1 MHHEKTMTPISGQWL
16 LMCACCSFRWPY
28 QANVIKTLLHNSNAI
43 VDNPRYTFFAG
54 YLLLV
59 AFFASLMTERTTY
72 HAMIIAKAYS
82 RKMINSGMQVMR
94 KE

>member
-16 LMCACCSFRWPY
+16 LMCACYSFRWPY

>member
-72 HAMIIAKAYS
+72 NAMIIAKAYS

>member
-1 MHHEKTMTPISGQWL
+1 MNHEKTMTPISGQWL

-59 AFFASLMTERTTY
+59 AFFAPLMTERTTY